1 MPTCAN
7 RWIRMALYIGRP
19 ETPHIH
25 YLADFLSS
33 IKELNHKHKYKTVI
47 IINHNVEYK
56 KRLNHIEYNYYYNYC
71 YNNYLAVTDTT
82 IKCGIWTH
90 M

>member
-1 MPTCAN
+1 MTYAYEYAN
-7 RWIRMALYIGRP
+7 KWMHMTFYIGRP

-33 IKELNHKHKYKTVI
+33 IKEFNHKHKYKTVI

-56 KRLNHIEYNYYYNYC
+56 KMFKSY
-71 YNNYLAVTDTT
+71 
-82 IKCGIWTH
+82 
-90 M
+90 